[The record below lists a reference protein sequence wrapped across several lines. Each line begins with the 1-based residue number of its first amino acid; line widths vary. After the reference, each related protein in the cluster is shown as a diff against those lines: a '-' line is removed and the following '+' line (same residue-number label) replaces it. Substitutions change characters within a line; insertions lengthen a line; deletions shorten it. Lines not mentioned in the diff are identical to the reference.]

1 ENRYPNETRKNP
13 FLSGLTPAMPY
24 PRFRVFMPISEL
36 ALSLIDAL
44 RGVGM
49 EKTGEFA
56 SAFAG
61 AAGLD
66 RAIPVASGRAGFR
79 LLLEEMGIPRGS
91 EIVFPAYTF
100 HPMPVV
106 AAERGLKPVF
116 ADVDPR
122 TWTISPE
129 AFLSRVSPRTKA
141 VAPTHL
147 FGVPADMDRILA
159 IARAKGIV
167 VIEDCA
173 HALGA
178 TFRGRAVGS
187 FGDAALFTF
196 AMSKSLPCWGGGA
209 VAVKDAA
216 LAERMASRLE
226 GSPSPSGLSVLRE
239 QASNILALLLTQPA
253 LFPWT
258 LYPLIKPATW
268 TGISR
273 FDEPFLEEVS
283 PPSAPPGK
291 QSSVISNQSS
301 VNSDQSSVISNQT
314 KPKLITDHW
323 SLITAMSPFQAMV
336 GLRQLQR
343 FPSYIVR
350 QMRNARLLRERLAG
364 VSGIELQAEPPE
376 AGASFLYVRVR
387 VDDPVAFRRALLSAG
402 VDTKPDD
409 MRDCASL
416 GIFGEQPP
424 CPNAARLSGHCIELP
439 CSPFYSE
446 EEMVDIARRTKTAL
460 TRY

>member
-1 ENRYPNETRKNP
+1 
-13 FLSGLTPAMPY
+13 MPY
-24 PRFRVFMPISEL
+24 PRFRVFMPVSEL

-56 SAFAG
+56 EAFAG
-61 AAGLD
+61 AAGLE
-66 RAIPVASGRAGFR
+66 RVVPVASGRAGFR

-100 HPMPVV
+100 HPMPAV
-106 AAERGLKPVF
+106 AAECGLKPVF

-141 VAPTHL
+141 VVPTHL

-159 IARAKGIV
+159 IARAKGIA

-178 TFRGRAVGS
+178 TFRDRAVGS
-187 FGDAALFTF
+187 FGDGALLTF

-216 LAERMASRLE
+216 LAGRMAARLE
-226 GSPSPSGLSVLRE
+226 GSPSPSGLAVLRD
-239 QASNILALLLTQPA
+239 QVSNILALLLTQPA

-258 LYPLIKPATW
+258 LYPLVRLATRM
-268 TGISR
+268 GSLR
-273 FDEPFLEEVS
+273 FDEPFLEEVL
-283 PPSAPPGK
+283 PPAAPPGK
-291 QSSVISNQSS
+291 QLSVIG
-301 VNSDQSSVISNQT
+301 DQSSVISNQLSVT
-314 KPKLITDHW
+314 DKQAYRKAKREARPSLITDHR
-323 SLITAMSPFQAMV
+323 SLITPMAPFQAMV

-343 FPSYIVR
+343 FPSYIAR
-350 QMRNARLLRERLAG
+350 QTRNARLLRERLAG
-364 VSGIELQAEPPE
+364 ISGIELQAEPPE
-376 AGASFLYVRVR
+376 GGASFLYVRTR

-424 CPNAARLSGHCIELP
+424 CPTAERLSGHCIELP

-446 EEMVDIARRTKTAL
+446 EQMADIARRTKTAL